1 MLSAH
6 GCTPANEV
14 SSAGAFAFLRF
25 PYGRFDVVEE
35 I

>member
-14 SSAGAFAFLRF
+14 SSAGAFAF
-25 PYGRFDVVEE
+25 GAFDVAEE

>member
-14 SSAGAFAFLRF
+14 SSAGAFAFGAL
-25 PYGRFDVVEE
+25 GIAEE

>member
-6 GCTPANEV
+6 GRTPANEV
-14 SSAGAFAFLRF
+14 SSAGAFAFGVSHMGF
-25 PYGRFDVVEE
+25 GIVEE